1 MLPWN
6 SALRPTGSFLRYR
19 TRVAHW
25 PDAVPVLA
33 TTLTLAEQL
42 ARVQYFRQTRN
53 PMTTQNTGI
62 KFTVVG
68 VGPGDPDLLTLK
80 GREALERADLVV
92 GFKTV
97 LDVIAG
103 RTGEA
108 EVRPMAYRDQEAVLD
123 YAQEQAQQ
131 GKSCVL
137 CVWGDL
143 NVSAKE
149 LLNRVRRRAETVELV
164 PGVSSIQ
171 IACARAGI
179 SLEESLFLTL
189 HQRWDR
195 GSELGELVDTLRQ
208 GRRNVI
214 LLPRPFDFMPP
225 AIAANA
231 IADGADPEHPV
242 TVFQRLTLPDESRW
256 DGTLAQCARLPDE
269 FSDLSIMVFPRTV
282 MAGN

>member
-1 MLPWN
+1 
-6 SALRPTGSFLRYR
+6 
-19 TRVAHW
+19 
-25 PDAVPVLA
+25 
-33 TTLTLAEQL
+33 
-42 ARVQYFRQTRN
+42 
-53 PMTTQNTGI
+53 MTTSNTGI
-62 KFTVVG
+62 KMTIVA
-68 VGPGDPDLLTLK
+68 VGPGDPDFLTIK
-80 GREALERADLVV
+80 GRQALADADLVV

-97 LDVIAG
+97 LDVVAAH
-103 RTGEA
+103 TGDA
-108 EVRPMAYRDQEAVLD
+108 EVLPMAYRDQEAVLD

-131 GKSCVL
+131 GKACVV

-149 LLNRVRRRAETVELV
+149 LLNRVRRRAETVTLV

-179 SLEESLFLTL
+179 SLEESTFITL

-195 GSELGELVDTLRQ
+195 GSELGELIELLEQ

-231 IADGADPEHPV
+231 IADGADPAHPV
-242 TVFQRLTLPDESRW
+242 TVFQRLSLPDEQRW
-256 DGTLAQCARLPDE
+256 DGTLDQCAQLPDE
-269 FSDLSIMVFPRTV
+269 FSDLSIMVFPRP
-282 MAGN
+282 AGEHD

>member
-1 MLPWN
+1 MAA
-6 SALRPTGSFLRYR
+6 SEITA
-19 TRVAHW
+19 A
-25 PDAVPVLA
+25 
-33 TTLTLAEQL
+33 
-42 ARVQYFRQTRN
+42 
-53 PMTTQNTGI
+53 GI
-62 KFTVVG
+62 KMTVVAI
-68 VGPGDPDLLTLK
+68 GPGDPDLLTLK
-80 GREALERADLVV
+80 GRQALAAADVV
-92 GFKTV
+92 AGFKTV

-103 RTGEA
+103 YAGTA
-108 EVRPMAYRDQEAVLD
+108 ELCPMAYRDQEAVLD

-131 GKSCVL
+131 GKSCVV

-149 LLNRVRRRAETVELV
+149 LLNRVRRRADTVTLI
-164 PGVSSIQ
+164 PGVSSVQ

-179 SLEESLFLTL
+179 ALEESLFLTL

-231 IADGADPEHPV
+231 IADGADPAHPV
-242 TVFQRLTLPDESRW
+242 TVFQRLSLPDESRW
-256 DGTLAQCARLPDE
+256 DGTLAQCAALPDD
-269 FSDLSIMVFPRTV
+269 FSDLSIMVFPRPS
-282 MAGN
+282 AEQD

>member
-1 MLPWN
+1 M
-6 SALRPTGSFLRYR
+6 
-19 TRVAHW
+19 
-25 PDAVPVLA
+25 
-33 TTLTLAEQL
+33 
-42 ARVQYFRQTRN
+42 
-53 PMTTQNTGI
+53 
-62 KFTVVG
+62 TVVG
-68 VGPGDPDLLTLK
+68 VGPGDPRLLTLK

-97 LDVIAG
+97 LDVVEG
-103 RTGEA
+103 CTGEA
-108 EVRPMAYRDQEAVLD
+108 EVRPMAYRDQETVLD

-131 GKSCVL
+131 GKSCVV

-179 SLEESLFLTL
+179 PLEESLFITL
-189 HQRWDR
+189 HQRWDQ
-195 GSELGELVDTLRQ
+195 GSELGELVDTLRN
-208 GRRNVI
+208 GIRNVI
-214 LLPRPFDFMPP
+214 LLPRPYDFMPP

-231 IADGADPEHPV
+231 IADGADPQRPV
-242 TVFQRLTLPDESRW
+242 TVFQRLTLPDEQRW
-256 DGTLAQCARLPDE
+256 DGTLGQCAELPDE

-282 MAGN
+282 ADED

>member
-1 MLPWN
+1 MTN
-6 SALRPTGSFLRYR
+6 S
-19 TRVAHW
+19 
-25 PDAVPVLA
+25 
-33 TTLTLAEQL
+33 
-42 ARVQYFRQTRN
+42 N
-53 PMTTQNTGI
+53 IGI
-62 KFTVVG
+62 KITVVA

-80 GREALERADLVV
+80 GRQALADADLVV

-97 LDVIAG
+97 LDVVSQHIAH
-103 RTGEA
+103 A

-123 YAQEQAQQ
+123 YAQDQARQ
-131 GKSCVL
+131 GKSCVV

-149 LLNRVRRRAETVELV
+149 LLNRVRRRAETVALI

-179 SLEESLFLTL
+179 SLEESTFITL

-195 GSELGELVDTLRQ
+195 GSELDELIALLQQ

-225 AIAANA
+225 AIAASA
-231 IADGADPEHPV
+231 ISNGADPSHPV
-242 TVFQRLTLPDESRW
+242 TVFQRLTLPDEQRW
-256 DGTLAQCARLPDE
+256 DGALAQCAQLPNR
-269 FSDLSIMVFPRTV
+269 FSDLSIMVFPKP
-282 MAGN
+282 AGASD

>member
-1 MLPWN
+1 MQH
-6 SALRPTGSFLRYR
+6 Y
-19 TRVAHW
+19 
-25 PDAVPVLA
+25 
-33 TTLTLAEQL
+33 Q
-42 ARVQYFRQTRN
+42 
-53 PMTTQNTGI
+53 MTTSNSGI
-62 KFTVVG
+62 KMTVVA
-68 VGPGDPDLLTLK
+68 VGPGDPDFLTIK
-80 GREALERADLVV
+80 GRQALADADLVV

-97 LDVIAG
+97 LDVVSAH
-103 RTGEA
+103 TGNA

-131 GKSCVL
+131 GKNCVV

-149 LLNRVRRRAETVELV
+149 LLNRVRRRAETVTLV

-179 SLEESLFLTL
+179 SLEESTFITL

-195 GSELGELVDTLRQ
+195 GSELGELIELLEQ

-231 IADGADPEHPV
+231 IADGADPAHPV
-242 TVFQRLTLPDESRW
+242 TVFQRLSLPDEQRW
-256 DGTLAQCARLPDE
+256 DGTLAQCAQLPDE
-269 FSDLSIMVFPRTV
+269 FSDLSIMVFPRP
-282 MAGN
+282 AGEHD

>member
-1 MLPWN
+1 
-6 SALRPTGSFLRYR
+6 
-19 TRVAHW
+19 
-25 PDAVPVLA
+25 
-33 TTLTLAEQL
+33 
-42 ARVQYFRQTRN
+42 
-53 PMTTQNTGI
+53 MTTQTSNI
-62 KFTVVG
+62 KMTVVG

-80 GREALERADLVV
+80 GRQALERADLVV

-97 LDVIAG
+97 LDVIAD
-103 RTGEA
+103 RTGKA
-108 EVRPMAYRDQEAVLD
+108 EVCPMAYRDQEAILD
-123 YAQEQAQQ
+123 YAREQAAL
-131 GKSCVL
+131 GRNCVV

-149 LLNRVRRRAETVELV
+149 LLNRVRRRADTVELV
-164 PGVSSIQ
+164 PGVSSVQ

-231 IADGADPEHPV
+231 IVDGADGSQSV
-242 TVFQRLTLPDESRW
+242 IVFQRLTLSDESRW
-256 DGTLAQCARLPDE
+256 DGTLAQCAELPDE
-269 FSDLSIMVFPRTV
+269 FSDLSIMVFPRSADEG
-282 MAGN
+282 M

>member
-1 MLPWN
+1 
-6 SALRPTGSFLRYR
+6 
-19 TRVAHW
+19 
-25 PDAVPVLA
+25 
-33 TTLTLAEQL
+33 
-42 ARVQYFRQTRN
+42 
-53 PMTTQNTGI
+53 MTTSNTGI
-62 KFTVVG
+62 KMTVVA
-68 VGPGDPDLLTLK
+68 VGPGDPEFLTVK
-80 GREALERADLVV
+80 GRQALAAADLVV

-97 LDVIAG
+97 LDVVAAH
-103 RTGEA
+103 TGDA
-108 EVRPMAYRDQEAVLD
+108 ETRHMAYRDQEAVLD

-131 GKSCVL
+131 GKDCVV

-164 PGVSSIQ
+164 PGVSSVQ

-179 SLEESLFLTL
+179 SLEESTFITL

-195 GSELGELVDTLRQ
+195 GSELGELIELLEQ

-231 IADGADPEHPV
+231 IADGADPAHPV
-242 TVFQRLTLPDESRW
+242 TVFQRLTLPDERRW
-256 DGTLAQCARLPDE
+256 DGTLAQCAQLPDE
-269 FSDLSIMVFPRTV
+269 FSDLSIMVFPRP
-282 MAGN
+282 AGEHD

>member
-1 MLPWN
+1 
-6 SALRPTGSFLRYR
+6 
-19 TRVAHW
+19 
-25 PDAVPVLA
+25 
-33 TTLTLAEQL
+33 
-42 ARVQYFRQTRN
+42 
-53 PMTTQNTGI
+53 MTTSNSGI
-62 KFTVVG
+62 KMTVVA
-68 VGPGDPDLLTLK
+68 VGPGDPDFLTIK
-80 GREALERADLVV
+80 GRQALADADLVV

-97 LDVIAG
+97 LDVVSAH
-103 RTGEA
+103 TGNA

-131 GKSCVL
+131 GKDCVV

-179 SLEESLFLTL
+179 SLEESTFITL

-195 GSELGELVDTLRQ
+195 GSELGELIELLEQ

-225 AIAANA
+225 GIAANA
-231 IADGADPEHPV
+231 IADGADPTHPV
-242 TVFQRLTLPDESRW
+242 TVFQRLSLPDEQRW
-256 DGTLAQCARLPDE
+256 DGTLAQCAQLPDE
-269 FSDLSIMVFPRTV
+269 FSDLSIMVFPRP
-282 MAGN
+282 AGEHD

>member
-1 MLPWN
+1 
-6 SALRPTGSFLRYR
+6 
-19 TRVAHW
+19 
-25 PDAVPVLA
+25 
-33 TTLTLAEQL
+33 
-42 ARVQYFRQTRN
+42 
-53 PMTTQNTGI
+53 MTTSNSGI
-62 KFTVVG
+62 TMTVVA
-68 VGPGDPDLLTLK
+68 VGPGDPDFLTVK
-80 GREALERADLVV
+80 GRQALADADLVV

-97 LDVIAG
+97 LDVVSAH
-103 RTGEA
+103 TGNA

-131 GKSCVL
+131 GKACVV

-149 LLNRVRRRAETVELV
+149 LLNRVRRRAETVTLV

-179 SLEESLFLTL
+179 SLEESTFITL

-195 GSELGELVDTLRQ
+195 GSELGELIELLEQ
-208 GRRNVI
+208 GQRNVI

-231 IADGADPEHPV
+231 IADGADPAHPV
-242 TVFQRLTLPDESRW
+242 TVFQRLSLPDEQRW
-256 DGTLAQCARLPDE
+256 DGTLAQCAELPDE
-269 FSDLSIMVFPRTV
+269 FSDLSIMVFPRP
-282 MAGN
+282 AGEHD

>member
-1 MLPWN
+1 M
-6 SALRPTGSFLRYR
+6 
-19 TRVAHW
+19 
-25 PDAVPVLA
+25 
-33 TTLTLAEQL
+33 
-42 ARVQYFRQTRN
+42 
-53 PMTTQNTGI
+53 
-62 KFTVVG
+62 TVVA
-68 VGPGDPDLLTLK
+68 VGPGDPELLTLK
-80 GREALERADLVV
+80 GRQALAAADLVV

-103 RTGEA
+103 YAGDA
-108 EVRPMAYRDQEAVLD
+108 ELRPMSYRDQESVLD

-131 GKSCVL
+131 GQSCVV

-149 LLNRVRRRAETVELV
+149 LLNRVRRRAAVVTLI

-179 SLEESLFLTL
+179 ALEESLFLTL

-195 GSELGELVDTLRQ
+195 GSELAELVDTLRQ

-256 DGTLAQCARLPDE
+256 DGTLAQCAGLPDE
-269 FSDLSIMVFPRTV
+269 FSDLSIMVFPRSST
-282 MAGN
+282 AQD

>member
-1 MLPWN
+1 
-6 SALRPTGSFLRYR
+6 
-19 TRVAHW
+19 
-25 PDAVPVLA
+25 
-33 TTLTLAEQL
+33 
-42 ARVQYFRQTRN
+42 
-53 PMTTQNTGI
+53 MTTSDTGI
-62 KFTVVG
+62 TMTVVA
-68 VGPGDPDLLTLK
+68 VGPGDPEFLTVK
-80 GREALERADLVV
+80 GREALADADLVV

-97 LDVIAG
+97 LDVVAG
-103 RTGEA
+103 HTGDA

-123 YAQEQAQQ
+123 YAQEQARQ
-131 GKSCVL
+131 GKSCVV

-149 LLNRVRRRAETVELV
+149 LLNRVRRRADTVALV
-164 PGVSSIQ
+164 PGVSSVQ

-179 SLEESLFLTL
+179 SLEESLFITL

-225 AIAANA
+225 GIAANA

-242 TVFQRLTLPDESRW
+242 TVFQRLSLPDEKRW
-256 DGTLAQCARLPDE
+256 EGTLAQCAELPDE
-269 FSDLSIMVFPRTV
+269 FSDLSIMVFPRP
-282 MAGN
+282 AGDHD

>member
-1 MLPWN
+1 M
-6 SALRPTGSFLRYR
+6 
-19 TRVAHW
+19 
-25 PDAVPVLA
+25 
-33 TTLTLAEQL
+33 
-42 ARVQYFRQTRN
+42 
-53 PMTTQNTGI
+53 
-62 KFTVVG
+62 TVVA

-80 GREALERADLVV
+80 GRQALAAADLVV

-103 RTGEA
+103 HITDA
-108 EVRPMAYRDQEAVLD
+108 ELRPMSYRDQETVLD

-131 GKSCVL
+131 GKSCVV

-149 LLNRVRRRAETVELV
+149 LLNRVRRRADVVTLI
-164 PGVSSIQ
+164 PGVSSVQ

-195 GSELGELVDTLRQ
+195 GSELAELVDTLRQ

-231 IADGADPEHPV
+231 ISDGADPEHPV

-256 DGTLAQCARLPDE
+256 DGTLAQCAQLPDE
-269 FSDLSIMVFPRTV
+269 FSDLSIMVFPRPS
-282 MAGN
+282 AAQD

>member
-1 MLPWN
+1 M
-6 SALRPTGSFLRYR
+6 
-19 TRVAHW
+19 
-25 PDAVPVLA
+25 
-33 TTLTLAEQL
+33 
-42 ARVQYFRQTRN
+42 
-53 PMTTQNTGI
+53 
-62 KFTVVG
+62 TVVG
-68 VGPGDPDLLTLK
+68 IGPGDPDLLTLK
-80 GREALERADLVV
+80 GREALEGADLVV

-97 LDVIAG
+97 LDVVAG
-103 RTGEA
+103 RTGSA

-123 YAQEQAQQ
+123 YAQEQAEA
-131 GKSCVL
+131 GKNCVV

-149 LLNRVRRRAETVELV
+149 LLNRVRRRADTVELV

-171 IACARAGI
+171 IACARAGL

-208 GRRNVI
+208 DRRNVI

-231 IADGADPEHPV
+231 IADGADPGHPV
-242 TVFQRLTLPDESRW
+242 TVFQRLTLADESRW
-256 DGTLAQCARLPDE
+256 DGTLAQCAELPDE
-269 FSDLSIMVFPRTV
+269 FSDLSIMVFPRTLTE
-282 MAGN
+282 GN